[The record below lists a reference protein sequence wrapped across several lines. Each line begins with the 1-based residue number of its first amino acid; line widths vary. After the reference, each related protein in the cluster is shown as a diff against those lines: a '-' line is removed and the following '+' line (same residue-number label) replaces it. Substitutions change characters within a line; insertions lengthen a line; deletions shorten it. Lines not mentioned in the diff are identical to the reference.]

1 VVVQCPN
8 CQSRFR
14 VADEKVSDRGV
25 RVRCSACKT
34 VFAVRRSA
42 DANAPASEKKRT
54 AEPAKAAGL
63 PTRTSIS
70 GKIVP
75 KRDGG
80 ASSQE
85 QSSGAN
91 RLEADD
97 LFGMSELTGESA
109 PPRAPLSAPQTSD
122 SIVLGRLSTPFAT
135 GLPTSSFP
143 SAPAPAKIPEPEPPL
158 PVPEPEPTPEPP
170 APKKVEEPDP
180 FADLSLTAPGMAQ
193 AAATAA
199 AMPDTGPT
207 ITKTPRRIERPKAPT
222 PIAVRKAPEEAPTSP
237 RRDLV
242 ASALTGIV
250 IAALV
255 LAVLRIP
262 WISEGIVP
270 AWLSLAAASDLV
282 PTRIRS
288 GLYDTSTGK
297 PVFFVRGKVENHGK
311 TVRGP
316 VRIVAELVGRSG
328 VDARAEAV
336 AGIEPSAEDVY
347 ALRSGGDADK
357 LAKALAGTEGDR
369 LIQPGSSAPFFA
381 MIADPPADLARHK
394 LTVRVEPLETPG
406 APRSAEGPR

>member
-1 VVVQCPN
+1 MVVQCPN

-63 PTRTSIS
+63 PTRTSTS
-70 GKIVP
+70 AKIVP
-75 KRDGG
+75 NRPGG
-80 ASSQE
+80 VPSQE

-109 PPRAPLSAPQTSD
+109 PPRAPLPASQTND

-135 GLPTSSFP
+135 GFPTSSFP

-158 PVPEPEPTPEPP
+158 PVPEPDPTPEPP

-199 AMPDTGPT
+199 AIRDTGPT
-207 ITKTPRRIERPKAPT
+207 ITKTPRRIEQPKAPS

-262 WISEGIVP
+262 SISEGIVP

-369 LIQPGSSAPFFA
+369 RIQPGSSAPFFA
-381 MIADPPADLARHK
+381 IIADPPADLARHK
-394 LTVRVEPLETPG
+394 LSVRVEPLETPG

>member
-1 VVVQCPN
+1 
-8 CQSRFR
+8 
-14 VADEKVSDRGV
+14 
-25 RVRCSACKT
+25 
-34 VFAVRRSA
+34 
-42 DANAPASEKKRT
+42 
-54 AEPAKAAGL
+54 
-63 PTRTSIS
+63 
-70 GKIVP
+70 
-75 KRDGG
+75 
-80 ASSQE
+80 
-85 QSSGAN
+85 
-91 RLEADD
+91 
-97 LFGMSELTGESA
+97 
-109 PPRAPLSAPQTSD
+109 
-122 SIVLGRLSTPFAT
+122 
-135 GLPTSSFP
+135 
-143 SAPAPAKIPEPEPPL
+143 
-158 PVPEPEPTPEPP
+158 
-170 APKKVEEPDP
+170 
-180 FADLSLTAPGMAQ
+180 
-193 AAATAA
+193 
-199 AMPDTGPT
+199 
-207 ITKTPRRIERPKAPT
+207 T

-262 WISEGIVP
+262 SISEGIVP

-369 LIQPGSSAPFFA
+369 RIQPGSSAPFFA
-381 MIADPPADLARHK
+381 IIADPPADLARHK
-394 LTVRVEPLETPG
+394 LSVRVEPLETPG